1 MVMEVHLYG
10 TGEQMI
16 FAKKVTDDAGMMWW
30 VFFGKESEES
40 PLMIMSDAQARRF
53 VEEYER
59 ELLDSYRADAEDNEQ
74 EDE

>member
-30 VFFGKESEES
+30 LFFGKESEES
-40 PLMIMSDAQARRF
+40 PLMIMSDAQAKRF

-59 ELLDSYRADAEDNEQ
+59 EIAEDDEQ